1 MAYKAIDKNRYVKN
15 YSYVRAPKVIGIESP
30 DLTLSPS
37 KIATLTLPFVDNG
50 LWIGGVNNGLPNGYY
65 IFGTKTEVPDGDW
78 KNDINQGIPNGYYE
92 EGTLQNHLSTL
103 GLKLSNNFNEEVS
116 HINKHDSML
125 LTSTQYI
132 ASKLGL
138 SSNLS
143 DI

>member
-30 DLTLSPS
+30 DLTPNPPA
-37 KIATLTLPFVDNG
+37 IVTLPFVDNG

-65 IFGTKTEVPDGDW
+65 VLGNKTEVPDGDW
-78 KNDINQGIPNGYYE
+78 KNNINQGIPNGYYE
-92 EGTLQNHLSTL
+92 EGTLRNHLSTL

-125 LTSTQYI
+125 LTSTHYN

-143 DI
+143 GI

>member
-15 YSYVRAPKVIGIESP
+15 YSYVRAPKIIGIEDP
-30 DLTLSPS
+30 DLTPNPS
-37 KIATLTLPFVDNG
+37 KPLILPFVENG
-50 LWIGGVNNGLPNGYY
+50 LWVGGVNNGLPNGYY
-65 IFGTKTEVPDGDW
+65 VGGSNVGVPDGNWLD
-78 KNDINQGIPNGYYE
+78 NNNQGIPNGYYE

-125 LTSTQYI
+125 LTNTQYI

-143 DI
+143 GI